1 MTKQQ
6 AFELAFEN
14 MGKKSIPF
22 SAIEGQ
28 NRAMEIYAAAFA
40 EWVDGKWFKTTMID
54 ANEKVVWT
62 NVYTDTTTHD
72 IYYTTAELLIEFEK
86 LKDL

>member
-6 AFELAFEN
+6 AYVIASKEFPPFGFIFEI
-14 MGKKSIPF
+14 KDRS
-22 SAIEGQ
+22 
-28 NRAMEIYAAAFA
+28 MEIYAAAVA
-40 EWVDGKWFKTTMID
+40 EWKDGKWFKTTMID

-62 NVYTDTTTHD
+62 NVYTDTTKHD

-86 LKDL
+86 M